1 MDSHLHVFRAD
12 GQRHQPS
19 LHQDRRREDLEA
31 DVQGN
36 PPSLRVG
43 AERRR
48 HRGGARACLGDAWR
62 HFLLRRA
69 QIRLSQPRGR
79 GFERDHAP
87 RRPRRAR
94 RREGDFRARGARGSK
109 GMKVGIVGVGIMGS
123 AIARNLIAAGS
134 SVIGFDLAAQ
144 RRDELSAMGGTA
156 ARSTAEVA
164 DAAEVILTSL
174 PSVVALDET
183 VAAILAKPRQNVI
196 LAELSTLPIE
206 AKQRAREGLAEAG
219 IIMLD
224 CPLSGTGAQA
234 VTRDLVIYASG
245 DRAACERCA
254 PVFAGFS
261 RLTPSGGALGK
272 GRRMKFLANLLVAIH
287 NVASAEAMVLGIKGG
302 LDPAEIVKVIGSGA
316 GTSRIFE
323 LRAPL
328 MAKSDYRPPTLKIG
342 IWQKDMEVIGDFAK
356 SLGVATPL
364 FAASAPIYNAA
375 VGLGLA
381 GEDTAAVCAVL
392 ETMSGV
398 ERKLTR

>member
-1 MDSHLHVFRAD
+1 MDPHLHVFRAD

-31 DVQGN
+31 DLQGN
-36 PPSLRVG
+36 PPSLRPRV
-43 AERRR
+43 ERC
-48 HRGGARACLGDAWR
+48 HQRGGTRACLGDAWR
-62 HFLLRRA
+62 NFLLRRA

-79 GFERDHAP
+79 GFDRDRAP
-87 RRPRRAR
+87 RRQRRAR
-94 RREGDFRARGARGSK
+94 RREGKFRARGAQGSK

-123 AIARNLIAAGS
+123 AIARNLIGAGS
-134 SVIGFDLAAQ
+134 TVIGFDLAAQ

-156 ARSTAEVA
+156 ARSAAEVA

-174 PSVVALDET
+174 P
-183 VAAILAKPRQNVI
+183 
-196 LAELSTLPIE
+196 
-206 AKQRAREGLAEAG
+206 G
-219 IIMLD
+219 ITMLD

-261 RLTPSGGALGK
+261 RLTHYVGAFGSGSK
-272 GRRMKFLANLLVAIH
+272 MKFLANLLVAIH
-287 NVASAEAMVLGIKGG
+287 NVASAEAMVLGIKAG
-302 LDPAEIVKVIGSGA
+302 LDPDEIVRVIGSGA

-328 MAKSDYRPPTLKIG
+328 MARSDYRPPTMKIG

>member
-1 MDSHLHVFRAD
+1 
-12 GQRHQPS
+12 
-19 LHQDRRREDLEA
+19 
-31 DVQGN
+31 
-36 PPSLRVG
+36 
-43 AERRR
+43 
-48 HRGGARACLGDAWR
+48 
-62 HFLLRRA
+62 
-69 QIRLSQPRGR
+69 
-79 GFERDHAP
+79 
-87 RRPRRAR
+87 
-94 RREGDFRARGARGSK
+94 
-109 GMKVGIVGVGIMGS
+109 MKVGIVGVGIMGS

-261 RLTPSGGALGK
+261 RLTHYVGAFGNGSK
-272 GRRMKFLANLLVAIH
+272 MKFLANLLVAIH
-287 NVASAEAMVLGIKGG
+287 NVASAEAMVLGIKAG
-302 LDPAEIVKVIGSGA
+302 LDPDEIVKVIGSGA

-328 MAKSDYRPPTLKIG
+328 MAKSDYQPPTMKIG

-375 VGLGLA
+375 IGLGLA

-398 ERKLTR
+398 ERKATA

>member
-1 MDSHLHVFRAD
+1 
-12 GQRHQPS
+12 
-19 LHQDRRREDLEA
+19 
-31 DVQGN
+31 
-36 PPSLRVG
+36 
-43 AERRR
+43 
-48 HRGGARACLGDAWR
+48 
-62 HFLLRRA
+62 
-69 QIRLSQPRGR
+69 
-79 GFERDHAP
+79 
-87 RRPRRAR
+87 
-94 RREGDFRARGARGSK
+94 
-109 GMKVGIVGVGIMGS
+109 MKVGIVGVGIMGS
-123 AIARNLIAAGS
+123 AIARNLIGAGS
-134 SVIGFDLAAQ
+134 TVIGFDLAAQ

-156 ARSTAEVA
+156 ARSAAEVA

-174 PSVVALDET
+174 PSITALDET
-183 VAAILAKPRQNVI
+183 VAAILAKPRRNLVV
-196 LAELSTLPIE
+196 AELSTLPIE
-206 AKQRAREGLAEAG
+206 AKQRARDALAKAG
-219 IIMLD
+219 ITMLD

-261 RLTPSGGALGK
+261 RLTHYVGAFGSGSK
-272 GRRMKFLANLLVAIH
+272 MKFLANLLVAIH
-287 NVASAEAMVLGIKGG
+287 NVASAEAMVLGIKAG
-302 LDPAEIVKVIGSGA
+302 LDPDEIVRVIGSGA

-328 MAKSDYRPPTLKIG
+328 MARSDYRPPTMKIG

>member
-1 MDSHLHVFRAD
+1 MDPHLHVFRAD

-31 DVQGN
+31 DLQGN
-36 PPSLRVG
+36 PPSLRPRV
-43 AERRR
+43 ERC
-48 HRGGARACLGDAWR
+48 HQRGGARACLGDAWR
-62 HFLLRRA
+62 NFLLRRA

-79 GFERDHAP
+79 GFDRDRAP
-87 RRPRRAR
+87 RRQRRAR
-94 RREGDFRARGARGSK
+94 RREGKFRARGAQGSK

-123 AIARNLIAAGS
+123 AIARNLIGAGS
-134 SVIGFDLAAQ
+134 TVIGFDLAAQ

-156 ARSTAEVA
+156 ARSAAEVA

-174 PSVVALDET
+174 PSITALDET
-183 VAAILAKPRQNVI
+183 VAAILAKPRRNLVV
-196 LAELSTLPIE
+196 AELSTLPIE
-206 AKQRAREGLAEAG
+206 AKQRARDA
-219 IIMLD
+219 
-224 CPLSGTGAQA
+224 
-234 VTRDLVIYASG
+234 
-245 DRAACERCA
+245 
-254 PVFAGFS
+254 
-261 RLTPSGGALGK
+261 
-272 GRRMKFLANLLVAIH
+272 LANVG
-287 NVASAEAMVLGIKGG
+287 SAEAMVLGIKAG
-302 LDPAEIVKVIGSGA
+302 LDPAEIVKVVGSGA

-328 MAKSDYRPPTLKIG
+328 MAKADYQPPTMKIG

-398 ERKLTR
+398 ERKPTG